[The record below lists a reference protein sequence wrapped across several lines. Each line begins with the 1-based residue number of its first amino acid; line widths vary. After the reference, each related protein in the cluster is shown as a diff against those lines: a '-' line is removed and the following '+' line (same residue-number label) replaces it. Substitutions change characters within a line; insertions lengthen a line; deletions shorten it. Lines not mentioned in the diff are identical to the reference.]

1 MKPVFYSAP
10 IQLPCTGKAADREI
24 RSGIQKLNRRA
35 LELWQAAALIAAS
48 EPGLLTASDRDSARR
63 RGLAAG
69 RRILSDSPK
78 GKARVAYFRT
88 LTGAGLHAAPE
99 TVASAADRVWL
110 LEDRY
115 GLADSY
121 LRAVADTALQYCAE
135 CILCPNPLRR
145 DRLEAVFL
153 PSYRAA
159 LISLSAIEDPGAMIG
174 RRVHLDRVPDAE
186 RKQALRAVL
195 RENKKWIDSLTNRAA
210 QLLKNAEI
218 LRNLN
223 TDTCAEID
231 PCL

>member
-10 IQLPCTGKAADREI
+10 IQLPRPGKAADREI
-24 RSGIQKLNRRA
+24 RAGIQQLNRRA
-35 LELWQAAALIAAS
+35 LELWQAAALISAS

-63 RGLAAG
+63 RGIAAG
-69 RRILSDSPK
+69 RRILSGSPK

-88 LTGAGLHAAPE
+88 LTGAGLHADSEA
-99 TVASAADRVWL
+99 VASAADRIWL

-121 LRAVADTALQYCAE
+121 LRAVADTALQSRAE
-135 CILCPNPLRR
+135 CVLCPNPLRR

-153 PSYRAA
+153 PSCRAA
-159 LISLSAIEDPGAMIG
+159 LISLSAIEDPGNVSG
-174 RRVHLDRVPDAE
+174 RRVHLDRIPDAE

-195 RENKKWIDSLTNRAA
+195 RDNRKWIDALTNRASG
-210 QLLKNAEI
+210 LLRNAEI
-218 LRNLN
+218 LHDLN

>member
-10 IQLPCTGKAADREI
+10 IQLPHPGKAADHEI
-24 RSGIQKLNRRA
+24 RAGIQQLNRRA

-69 RRILSDSPK
+69 RRILSDFPG
-78 GKARVAYFRT
+78 GKARISYFRA
-88 LTGAGLHAAPE
+88 LTGNGLHADPK
-99 TVASAADRVWL
+99 TIASAADRVWL

-121 LRAVADTALQYCAE
+121 LRAVADTALQYRAE
-135 CILCPNPLRR
+135 CVLCPNPLRR

-153 PSYRAA
+153 PSCRAA
-159 LISLSAIEDPGAMIG
+159 FISLSAIEDPGVVIG
-174 RRVHLDRVPDAE
+174 RRVHLDRIPDAE

-195 RENKKWIDSLTNRAA
+195 RENRKWIDALMNRAA
-210 QLLKNAEI
+210 QLIKNAEI
-218 LRNLN
+218 LRDLS

>member
-10 IQLPCTGKAADREI
+10 IQLPRPGKAADREI
-24 RSGIQKLNRRA
+24 RAGIQQLNRRA

-63 RGLAAG
+63 RGIAAG
-69 RRILSDSPK
+69 RRILSGSAK
-78 GKARVAYFRT
+78 GKARIAYFRA
-88 LTGAGLHAAPE
+88 LTGSGLHAAPE
-99 TVASAADRVWL
+99 TAASAADRVWL

-121 LRAVADTALQYCAE
+121 LRAVADTALQYRAE
-135 CILCPNPLRR
+135 CILCPSPLRR

-153 PSYRAA
+153 PSCNAA
-159 LISLSAIEDPGAMIG
+159 FISMNAIDDPACVNG
-174 RRVHLDRVPDAE
+174 RRVHLDRIPDAE
-186 RKQALRAVL
+186 RKQALRTIL
-195 RENKKWIDSLTNRAA
+195 RENRKWIDALTSRAA
-210 QLLKNAEI
+210 GLLKNAEI
-218 LRNLN
+218 LRDLN

>member
-10 IQLPCTGKAADREI
+10 IQLPRPGKAADQEI
-24 RSGIQKLNRRA
+24 RTGIQQLNRRA
-35 LELWQAAALIAAS
+35 LELWQAAALIASS
-48 EPGLLTASDRDSARR
+48 EPGLLTASDLDSARR

-69 RRILSDSPK
+69 RRILSGSFK

-88 LTGAGLHAAPE
+88 LTGAGLHADPK
-99 TVASAADRVWL
+99 TIASAADCVWL

-121 LRAVADTALQYCAE
+121 LRAVADTALQYRAE
-135 CILCPNPLRR
+135 CVLCPNPLRR

-159 LISLSAIEDPGAMIG
+159 LISLSAIEDPGVVIG
-174 RRVHLDRVPDAE
+174 RRVHLDRIPDAE

-195 RENKKWIDSLTNRAA
+195 RENRKLIDALMNRVA
-210 QLLKNAEI
+210 QLIKNAEI
-218 LRNLN
+218 LRDLN